1 MRRREFITLAT
12 SAFMAQSVGSAAQQP
27 GRPRQIGVMLQI
39 PGTDPEAQARVA
51 ALTQGLRELKWVEG
65 RDFQIEYRG
74 AGDDAA
80 SVRAAA
86 SELLAKKPGVI
97 VTATTRIIQELQRQA
112 PTVPL
117 VFVNFNSPVEVGL
130 VSSLAKPGGNITG
143 FSGSEPSIAAKWL
156 ELLKEIVPSL
166 ERVVILMNPAAPSN
180 QAFLQVAE
188 AMAARLGVSITAST
202 VRDQAEIEAALNA
215 AALKPSTGVIAMPGG
230 PITVHRG
237 RLIQLANQHRIPAIY
252 AFGYYAAEGGLMSYG
267 GDVLD
272 QWRRAGE
279 YAYRILNG
287 ERPADMPVQATTKF
301 VLSLN
306 LRTARALGLT
316 VSPTLLAQADELIE

>member
-1 MRRREFITLAT
+1 MRRRDFITLVAGT
-12 SAFMAQSVGSAAQQP
+12 TLAQSVGSAAQQP
-27 GRPRQIGVMLQI
+27 RQLRQIGVMLQI
-39 PGTDPEAQARVA
+39 PPTDPEAQARVR

-74 AGDDAA
+74 AGEDAA
-80 SVRAAA
+80 SLRAAA

-97 VTATTRIIQELQRQA
+97 LTATTRIIQELQRQA

-130 VSSLAKPGGNITG
+130 ISSLARPGGNITG

-156 ELLKEIVPSL
+156 ELLKEMVPSL
-166 ERVVILMNPAAPSN
+166 EQVLILMNPAAPSN

-188 AMAARLGVSITAST
+188 AMASRLGVSVTASV
-202 VRDQAEIEAALNA
+202 VRDQAEIEAALDA
-215 AALKPSTGVIAMPGG
+215 AASKPNMGLIAMPGG

-237 RLIQLANQHRIPAIY
+237 RLIELAARHHIPAIY

-272 QWRRAGE
+272 QWHRAGE
-279 YAYRILNG
+279 YAHRILNG

-306 LRTARALGLT
+306 LRTAKALGLT
-316 VSPTLLAQADELIE
+316 VPPTLLAQADELIE